1 MEFLK
6 LLRQNI
12 ETLSSVNEK
21 FIDHAD
27 NRENLSHTLREIT
40 NSYKKGGR
48 LYVAGNGGS
57 ASDSQHFVAELVCKF
72 SRDRISIPAEALTT
86 DTSVITSI
94 SNDYS
99 FDQIFAR
106 QLSAKLK
113 PNDIFLGISTS
124 GNSPN
129 IINAFKEAKNKK
141 NKSILLT
148 GSDGGKSLEL
158 CDISIIVP
166 SKITARIQEMHILFL
181 HTLCE
186 KIENELVF
194 FIR

>member
-1 MEFLK
+1 MEFNK
-6 LLRQNI
+6 LLKRNI
-12 ETLSSVNEK
+12 ENLSSINAK
-21 FIDHAD
+21 FIDHSD
-27 NRENLSHTLREIT
+27 NRKNFSIVLKEII

-57 ASDSQHFVAELVCKF
+57 ASDSQHFVAELVCKL
-72 SRDRISIPAEALTT
+72 SKDRISIPAEALTT

-94 SNDYS
+94 ANDYS

-106 QLSAKLK
+106 QLSGKLR
-113 PNDIFLGISTS
+113 PHDVFLGISTS

-148 GSDGGKSLEL
+148 GSNGGESLEL

-166 SKITARIQEMHILFL
+166 SKITARIQEIHILFL

-186 KIENELVF
+186 MIENELVF
-194 FIR
+194 NTK

>member
-1 MEFLK
+1 MEFNK
-6 LLRQNI
+6 LLKRNI
-12 ETLSSVNEK
+12 ENLSSINEK
-21 FIDHAD
+21 FIDHSD
-27 NRENLSHTLREIT
+27 NRKNFSIVLKEII

-57 ASDSQHFVAELVCKF
+57 ASDSQHFVAELVCKL
-72 SRDRISIPAEALTT
+72 SKDRISIPAEALTT

-94 SNDYS
+94 ANDYS

-106 QLSAKLK
+106 QLSGKLR
-113 PNDIFLGISTS
+113 PHDVFLGISTS

-148 GSDGGKSLEL
+148 GSNGGESLEL

-166 SKITARIQEMHILFL
+166 SKITARIQEIHILFL

-186 KIENELVF
+186 MIENELVF
-194 FIR
+194 NTK